1 MIRRPPRST
10 QAETLFPYTTLFR
23 SPPPA
28 GALFKSTINAHR
40 RKNLSVFGRNDDTF
54 PQFQAPFHAHTVR
67 KGISYLLQPLPPFRF
82 LVPSLLPIRFLRPL
96 PGFLFQLLYSR
107 VEVLLTGFGKVSGNV
122 PLPLSFFHM
131 VIPSGPVHHH
141 DAPVGQTAAAPI
153 NFLVIPCQQAGEHIK
168 HRGPYGIHQLAGLR
182 YAIIRYLQVIFIKAD
197 AVFMQPVHGSVCFF
211 CTAMES
217 LPYPQQFHTAVGKHH
232 RQ

>member
-1 MIRRPPRST
+1 MIRS
-10 QAETLFPYTTLFR
+10 
-23 SPPPA
+23 
-28 GALFKSTINAHR
+28 
-40 RKNLSVFGRNDDTF
+40 

-67 KGISYLLQPLPPFRF
+67 KGHLFISSSLFRLFRF

-182 YAIIRYLQVIFIKAD
+182 YAIIRYLQVIFIKQILSLCNP
-197 AVFMQPVHGSVCFF
+197 FMEAYAFLYGYGKSP
-211 CTAMES
+211 
-217 LPYPQQFHTAVGKHH
+217 LPSAISHRRRKTPPASPGKCGLFSCPCRKPCRHYP
-232 RQ
+232 